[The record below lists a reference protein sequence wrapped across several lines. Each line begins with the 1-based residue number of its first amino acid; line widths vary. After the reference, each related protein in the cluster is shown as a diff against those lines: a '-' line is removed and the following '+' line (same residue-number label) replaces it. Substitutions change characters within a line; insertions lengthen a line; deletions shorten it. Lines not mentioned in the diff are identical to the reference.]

1 METYK
6 VKWID
11 IWKGLSK
18 GFSITILVGFALMI
32 LARAIKCG
40 FDYGETFKY
49 LTPLGWLEFYIVG
62 CIAGSALMLVAAL
75 LLTAHKVVI
84 KDDIIYGRSYWSP
97 RRQIPI
103 NEVDS
108 LEGFRSTGFVG
119 FKVKSKQHGSLLFP
133 VQIENLD
140 QLIQRISKNLPDK

>member
-18 GFSITILVGFALMI
+18 GFIITILIGFSLMI
-32 LARAIKCG
+32 LARAMKCG

-49 LTPLGWLEFYIVG
+49 LTPLGWLGFFIVSCVLG
-62 CIAGSALMLVAAL
+62 AALMLVPAL

-84 KDDIIYGRSYWSP
+84 KDDMIYGRSYWSP

-103 NEVDS
+103 NDVDA
-108 LEGFRSTGFVG
+108 LEAFRSTGFVG
-119 FKVKSKQHGSLLFP
+119 FKVKSRKYGSLLFP

-140 QLIQRISKNLPDK
+140 RLIQRISKNLPDK

>member
-32 LARAIKCG
+32 LARAMKCG
-40 FDYGETFKY
+40 FAYGETFKY
-49 LTPLGWLEFYIVG
+49 LTPLGWLNFYIVG

-103 NEVDS
+103 DEVDS
-108 LEGFRSTGFVG
+108 LEGFRSTGVVG
-119 FKVKSKQHGSLLFP
+119 FKVKSKKHGSLIFP